1 MTLAIKKKKDMKK
14 TVILSMA
21 VMANA
26 AAFAQSVTYNHDS
39 SKQNQITVMETGGGS
54 LTPEFYYWML
64 HNSYKKS
71 AAEKNKLGFRTLAGI
86 NLYNQVDDA
95 EKIDSALTKRAEIEA
110 LNVADRQ
117 TDLAWLAESGKING
131 QMDKLKAN
139 IDHIVP
145 TGGTVN
151 DRHRWEELYNMYRCA
166 VKAIKDAYMPNA
178 RRKKEYLRIYADL
191 TAQNETL
198 LKYLVQLN
206 TQSRTASLLSATND
220 RVVQKGGIISDAKS
234 RWRENMKGVR
244 GTAGNDGGDIGGGD
258 GEESVN
264 R

>member
-1 MTLAIKKKKDMKK
+1 M
-14 TVILSMA
+14 ILSMTA
-21 VMANA
+21 MTATT
-26 AAFAQSVTYNHDS
+26 AFAQSVTYNHDS

-64 HNSYKKS
+64 HNSYRKS

-117 TDLAWLAESGKING
+117 IDLAWLAESSKING
-131 QMDKLKAN
+131 QLDKMKAN
-139 IDHIVP
+139 IDHIIP

-151 DRHRWEELYNMYRCA
+151 DKRRWEEMYNMYRCA
-166 VKAIKDAYMPNA
+166 VKATKDAYMPNA
-178 RRKKEYLRIYADL
+178 QRKKEYLRIYSDL
-191 TAQNETL
+191 TMHNETL

-206 TQSRTASLLSATND
+206 TQSRTARLLAASND
-220 RVVQKGGIISDAKS
+220 RVVHKGSVISDAKS
-234 RWRENMKGVR
+234 RWQENMRCVR
-244 GTAGNDGGDIGGGD
+244 GTAGNDSGEDNGD

>member
-1 MTLAIKKKKDMKK
+1 MTA
-14 TVILSMA
+14 TT
-21 VMANA
+21 
-26 AAFAQSVTYNHDS
+26 AFAQSVTYNHDS

-64 HNSYKKS
+64 HNSYRKS

-86 NLYNQVDDA
+86 NLYNQIDDA

-117 TDLAWLAESGKING
+117 IDLAWLAESSKING
-131 QMDKLKAN
+131 QLDKMKAN
-139 IDHIVP
+139 IDHIIP

-151 DRHRWEELYNMYRCA
+151 DKRRWEELYNMYRCA
-166 VKAIKDAYMPNA
+166 VTATKDAYMPNA
-178 RRKKEYLRIYADL
+178 QRKKEYLRIYADL
-191 TAQNETL
+191 TMQNETL

-206 TQSRTASLLSATND
+206 TQSRTASLLAATND
-220 RVVQKGGIISDAKS
+220 CVVHKGNVISDAKS
-234 RWRENMKGVR
+234 RWQENMRGVR
-244 GTAGNDGGDIGGGD
+244 GKTSTDGGDESSSD
-258 GEESVN
+258 GEESVD

>member
-1 MTLAIKKKKDMKK
+1 MAAMAAT
-14 TVILSMA
+14 TVFS
-21 VMANA
+21 
-26 AAFAQSVTYNHDS
+26 QSVTYNHDS

-117 TDLAWLAESGKING
+117 IDLAWLAESSKING
-131 QMDKLKAN
+131 QLDKMKAN
-139 IDHIVP
+139 IDHIIP

-151 DRHRWEELYNMYRCA
+151 DKRRWEELYNMYRCA
-166 VKAIKDAYMPNA
+166 VKTTKDAYMPNA
-178 RRKKEYLRIYADL
+178 QRKKEYLRIYADL
-191 TAQNETL
+191 TVQNETL

-206 TQSRTASLLSATND
+206 TQNRTASLLAASND
-220 RVVQKGGIISDAKS
+220 RVVHKGNVISDAKS
-234 RWRENMKGVR
+234 RWQENMRGVR
-244 GTAGNDGGDIGGGD
+244 GMAGNGSGEDNGD

>member
-1 MTLAIKKKKDMKK
+1 M
-14 TVILSMA
+14 ILSMV
-21 VMANA
+21 VMTATT
-26 AAFAQSVTYNHDS
+26 AFAQSVTYNHDS

-64 HNSYKKS
+64 HNSYRKS

-86 NLYNQVDDA
+86 NLYNQIDDA

-117 TDLAWLAESGKING
+117 IDLAWLAESSKING
-131 QMDKLKAN
+131 QLDKMKAN
-139 IDHIVP
+139 IDHIIP

-151 DRHRWEELYNMYRCA
+151 DKRRWEELYNMYRCA
-166 VKAIKDAYMPNA
+166 VTATKDAYMPNA
-178 RRKKEYLRIYADL
+178 QRKKEYLRIYADL
-191 TAQNETL
+191 TMQNETV

-206 TQSRTASLLSATND
+206 TQSRTASLLAATND
-220 RVVQKGGIISDAKS
+220 CVVHKGNVISDAKS
-234 RWRENMKGVR
+234 RWQENMRGVR
-244 GTAGNDGGDIGGGD
+244 GKTSTDGGDESSSD
-258 GEESVN
+258 GEESVD

>member
-1 MTLAIKKKKDMKK
+1 MKK
-14 TVILSMA
+14 IMILSMA
-21 VMANA
+21 AMTATT
-26 AAFAQSVTYNHDS
+26 AFAQSVTYNHDS

-64 HNSYKKS
+64 HNSYRKS

-117 TDLAWLAESGKING
+117 IDLAWLAESSKING
-131 QMDKLKAN
+131 QLDKMKAN
-139 IDHIVP
+139 IGHIIP

-151 DRHRWEELYNMYRCA
+151 DKRRWEELYNMYRCA
-166 VKAIKDAYMPNA
+166 VKATKDVYMPNA
-178 RRKKEYLRIYADL
+178 QRKKEYLRIYADL
-191 TAQNETL
+191 TGQNETL

-206 TQSRTASLLSATND
+206 TQSQTASLLAATND
-220 RVVQKGGIISDAKS
+220 RVVHKGNIISDAKS
-234 RWRENMKGVR
+234 RWQENLRGVR
-244 GTAGNDGGDIGGGD
+244 GATGSDGGDADSGE
-258 GEESVN
+258 GEESVD
-264 R
+264 RQK